1 MLRSTILWGTYKTNT
16 SLSSTSFRYDGS
28 SGSIAETAVLPCG
41 TGPTWIQQHPM
52 DPTVV
57 LVVDGSELRTY
68 QHNEGPS
75 LDSGSW
81 QHLSSFAPPN
91 WQRIVHGSWSTDA
104 STIFAVDYDAA
115 EVASFAVEGFNITA
129 EIKRITLSGHGA
141 YAPLQSSPHPH
152 QVVQHPHKPWL
163 YVSDLGAD
171 RYVFACSAKLS
182 NSIHV
187 LDLDHTGDISLSSS
201 APTPPAFGPRHV
213 AFHPRGNVLYSIGEI
228 GCGVTTY
235 EINQSNGSLTSVVT
249 VSTLPPGLDPTTA
262 GLNVGSA
269 RGVTAGGESYVQHI
283 TVESL

>member
-1 MLRSTILWGTYKTNT
+1 
-16 SLSSTSFRYDGS
+16 
-28 SGSIAETAVLPCG
+28 
-41 TGPTWIQQHPM
+41 
-52 DPTVV
+52 
-57 LVVDGSELRTY
+57 
-68 QHNEGPS
+68 
-75 LDSGSW
+75 
-81 QHLSSFAPPN
+81 
-91 WQRIVHGSWSTDA
+91 
-104 STIFAVDYDAA
+104 
-115 EVASFAVEGFNITA
+115 VASFAVEGFNVTA
-129 EIKRITLSGHGA
+129 EIKRIRFSGHGA

-187 LDLDHTGDISLSSS
+187 LDLDRTGDISLSSS

-269 RGVTAGGESYVQHI
+269 RGVMAGGESFVQYI